1 MTTIMITGA
10 SRGLGLEFARQFYN
24 EECRV
29 IATCRSPKDANELN
43 AIGDIDVHALDVTDD
58 KSVANLADKLRG
70 ENIDILINNAGV
82 IGQREGF
89 GRLDY
94 DIWAE
99 TMDTN
104 VFGPMRIAE
113 AFRDNVMNSEKKQM
127 IFITSRMGSITEAVP
142 NAYVYRSSKAALNMI
157 IKTISIETVRTIPN
171 AIIVGLHPGTVDTNL
186 SKPFQ
191 KNISKEKLF
200 SPNYSVEKLLSVIN
214 NLEAKDSGG
223 IFAWDGKQIDY

>member
-10 SRGLGLEFARQFYN
+10 SRGLGLEFARQFYS

-29 IATCRSPKDANELN
+29 IATCRNPKKANELN
-43 AIGDIDVHALDVTDD
+43 SIGDIDVHSLDVTDD

-104 VFGPMRIAE
+104 VFGPMRVAE
-113 AFRDNVMNSEKKQM
+113 AFRDNVINSEKKQM

-142 NAYVYRSSKAALNMI
+142 NAYVYRSSKAALNMAVKCLSVELEQQGLI
-157 IKTISIETVRTIPN
+157 AVLFHPGHVQTDMGGQAAPVTPQKSIEGMKNQIVALTHDDNGRFLSYDGHQIP
-171 AIIVGLHPGTVDTNL
+171 
-186 SKPFQ
+186 
-191 KNISKEKLF
+191 
-200 SPNYSVEKLLSVIN
+200 
-214 NLEAKDSGG
+214 
-223 IFAWDGKQIDY
+223 W

>member
-24 EECRV
+24 EGCRI
-29 IATCRSPKDANELN
+29 IATCRNPKDANALN
-43 AIGDIDVHALDVTDD
+43 AIGDIDVHALDVTND
-58 KSVANLADKLRG
+58 KNVATLADKLRG

-82 IGQREGF
+82 IGQRDGF
-89 GRLDY
+89 GKLDY

-104 VFGPMRIAE
+104 VFGPMRVAE

-142 NAYVYRSSKAALNMI
+142 NAYVYRSSKAALNMAVKCLSGELAEQGLI
-157 IKTISIETVRTIPN
+157 AVLFHPGHVQTDMGGQAAPVTPQKSIEGMKN
-171 AIIVGLHPGTVDTNL
+171 QIVGLTRDDNGRFL
-186 SKPFQ
+186 S
-191 KNISKEKLF
+191 
-200 SPNYSVEKLLSVIN
+200 Y
-214 NLEAKDSGG
+214 
-223 IFAWDGKQIDY
+223 DGHQIPW

>member
-10 SRGLGLEFARQFYN
+10 SRGLGLEFARQFYSK
-24 EECRV
+24 ECRV
-29 IATCRSPKDANELN
+29 IATCRNSKNANELN
-43 AIGDIDVHALDVTDD
+43 AIGDIDIHSLDVTDD

-104 VFGPMRIAE
+104 VFGPMRVAE

-142 NAYVYRSSKAALNMI
+142 NAYVYRSSKAALNMAVKCLSAELAEQGLI
-157 IKTISIETVRTIPN
+157 AVLFHPGHVQTDMGGQAAPVMPHTSIEGMKNQIVALTRDDNGRFLSYDGHQIP
-171 AIIVGLHPGTVDTNL
+171 
-186 SKPFQ
+186 
-191 KNISKEKLF
+191 
-200 SPNYSVEKLLSVIN
+200 
-214 NLEAKDSGG
+214 
-223 IFAWDGKQIDY
+223 W

>member
-10 SRGLGLEFARQFYN
+10 SRGLGLEFTRQFYN
-24 EECRV
+24 EGCRV
-29 IATCRSPKDANELN
+29 IATCRNPKDANALN

-58 KSVANLADKLRG
+58 KNVATLAEKFRG

-82 IGQREGF
+82 IGQRDGF
-89 GRLDY
+89 GKLDY

-104 VFGPMRIAE
+104 VFGPMRVAE

-142 NAYVYRSSKAALNMI
+142 NAYVYRSSKAALNMAVKCLSGELAKQGLI
-157 IKTISIETVRTIPN
+157 AVLFHPGHVQTDMGGQAAPVSPQKSIEGMKN
-171 AIIVGLHPGTVDTNL
+171 QIVGLTRDDNGRFL
-186 SKPFQ
+186 S
-191 KNISKEKLF
+191 
-200 SPNYSVEKLLSVIN
+200 Y
-214 NLEAKDSGG
+214 
-223 IFAWDGKQIDY
+223 DGHQIPW

>member
-10 SRGLGLEFARQFYN
+10 SRGLGLEFARQFYS

-29 IATCRSPKDANELN
+29 IATCRNPKKANELN
-43 AIGDIDVHALDVTDD
+43 AIGDIDVHSLDVTDD

-82 IGQREGF
+82 IGQRDGF

-104 VFGPMRIAE
+104 VFGPMRVAE

-142 NAYVYRSSKAALNMI
+142 NAYVYRSSKAALNMAVKCLSAELAEQGLI
-157 IKTISIETVRTIPN
+157 AVLFHPGHVQTDMGGQAAPVMPHTSIEGMKNQIVALTRDDNGRFLSYDGHQIP
-171 AIIVGLHPGTVDTNL
+171 
-186 SKPFQ
+186 
-191 KNISKEKLF
+191 
-200 SPNYSVEKLLSVIN
+200 
-214 NLEAKDSGG
+214 
-223 IFAWDGKQIDY
+223 W

>member
-29 IATCRSPKDANELN
+29 IATCRNPKNANELHT
-43 AIGDIDVHALDVTDD
+43 IGDIDIHSLDVTDD

-82 IGQREGF
+82 IGQRDGF
-89 GRLDY
+89 GRLNY

-104 VFGPMRIAE
+104 VFGPMRVAE

-142 NAYVYRSSKAALNMI
+142 NAYVYRSSKAALNMAVKCLSAELGEQGLI
-157 IKTISIETVRTIPN
+157 AVLFHPGHVQTDMGGQAAPVTPQKSIEGMKNQIVALTRDDNGRFLSYDGRQIP
-171 AIIVGLHPGTVDTNL
+171 
-186 SKPFQ
+186 
-191 KNISKEKLF
+191 
-200 SPNYSVEKLLSVIN
+200 
-214 NLEAKDSGG
+214 
-223 IFAWDGKQIDY
+223 W

>member
-58 KSVANLADKLRG
+58 KSVTTLADKLRG

-82 IGQREGF
+82 IGQRDGF
-89 GRLDY
+89 GRIDY

-104 VFGPMRIAE
+104 VFGPMRVAE
-113 AFRDNVMNSEKKQM
+113 AFRDNVMNSYKKQM

-142 NAYVYRSSKAALNMI
+142 NAYVYRSSKAALNMAVKCLSAELGEQGLI
-157 IKTISIETVRTIPN
+157 AVLFHPGHVQTDMGGQAAPVTPRKSIEGLKNQIVALTRDDNGRFLSYDGHQIP
-171 AIIVGLHPGTVDTNL
+171 
-186 SKPFQ
+186 
-191 KNISKEKLF
+191 
-200 SPNYSVEKLLSVIN
+200 
-214 NLEAKDSGG
+214 
-223 IFAWDGKQIDY
+223 W

>member
-1 MTTIMITGA
+1 MYK
-10 SRGLGLEFARQFYN
+10 RQ
-24 EECRV
+24 
-29 IATCRSPKDANELN
+29 
-43 AIGDIDVHALDVTDD
+43 IDVHSLDVTDD

-82 IGQREGF
+82 IGQRDGF

-104 VFGPMRIAE
+104 VFGPMRVAE

-142 NAYVYRSSKAALNMI
+142 NAYVYRSSKAALNMAVKCLSVELEQQGLI
-157 IKTISIETVRTIPN
+157 AVLFHPGHVQTDMGGQAAPVTPQKSIEGMKNQIVALTHDDNGRFLSYDGHQIP
-171 AIIVGLHPGTVDTNL
+171 
-186 SKPFQ
+186 
-191 KNISKEKLF
+191 
-200 SPNYSVEKLLSVIN
+200 
-214 NLEAKDSGG
+214 
-223 IFAWDGKQIDY
+223 W

>member
-10 SRGLGLEFARQFYN
+10 SRGLGLEFARQFYSK
-24 EECRV
+24 ECRV
-29 IATCRSPKDANELN
+29 IATCRNPKNANELN
-43 AIGDIDVHALDVTDD
+43 AIGDIDIHSLDVTDD

-104 VFGPMRIAE
+104 VFGPMRVAE

-142 NAYVYRSSKAALNMI
+142 NAYVYRSSKAALNMAVKCLSAELAEQGLI
-157 IKTISIETVRTIPN
+157 AVLFHPGHVQTDMGGQAAPVMPHTSIEGMKNQIVALTRDDNGRFLSYDGHQIP
-171 AIIVGLHPGTVDTNL
+171 
-186 SKPFQ
+186 
-191 KNISKEKLF
+191 
-200 SPNYSVEKLLSVIN
+200 
-214 NLEAKDSGG
+214 
-223 IFAWDGKQIDY
+223 W

>member
-10 SRGLGLEFARQFYN
+10 SRGLGLEFARQFYS

-29 IATCRSPKDANELN
+29 IATCRNPKKANELN
-43 AIGDIDVHALDVTDD
+43 AIGDIDVHSLDVTDD
-58 KSVANLADKLRG
+58 KSVVNLADKLRG

-82 IGQREGF
+82 IGQRDGF
-89 GRLDY
+89 GRLNY

-104 VFGPMRIAE
+104 VFGPMRVAE

-142 NAYVYRSSKAALNMI
+142 NAYVYRSSKAALNMAVKCLSAELGEQGLI
-157 IKTISIETVRTIPN
+157 AVLFHPGHVQTDMGGQAAPVTPQKSIEGMKNQIVALTRDDNGRFLSYDGHQIP
-171 AIIVGLHPGTVDTNL
+171 
-186 SKPFQ
+186 
-191 KNISKEKLF
+191 
-200 SPNYSVEKLLSVIN
+200 
-214 NLEAKDSGG
+214 
-223 IFAWDGKQIDY
+223 W

>member
-10 SRGLGLEFARQFYN
+10 SRGLGLEFARQFYS

-29 IATCRSPKDANELN
+29 IATCRNPENANELN
-43 AIGDIDVHALDVTDD
+43 AIGDIDVHSLDVTDD

-82 IGQREGF
+82 IGQRDGF

-104 VFGPMRIAE
+104 VFGPMRVAE

-142 NAYVYRSSKAALNMI
+142 NAYVYRSSKAALNMAVKCLSAELEQQGLI
-157 IKTISIETVRTIPN
+157 AVLFHPGHVQTDMGGQAAPVTAQKSIEGMQNQLVALTHDDNGRFLSYDGHQIP
-171 AIIVGLHPGTVDTNL
+171 
-186 SKPFQ
+186 
-191 KNISKEKLF
+191 
-200 SPNYSVEKLLSVIN
+200 
-214 NLEAKDSGG
+214 
-223 IFAWDGKQIDY
+223 W

>member
-29 IATCRSPKDANELN
+29 IATCRNPKNANELHT
-43 AIGDIDVHALDVTDD
+43 IGDIDIHSLDVTDD

-82 IGQREGF
+82 IGQRDGF

-99 TMDTN
+99 TMETN
-104 VFGPMRIAE
+104 VFGPMRVAE

-142 NAYVYRSSKAALNMI
+142 NAYVYRSSKAALNMAVKCLSVELEQQGLI
-157 IKTISIETVRTIPN
+157 AVLFHPGHVQTDMGGQAAPVTPQKSIEGIKNQIVALTHDDNGRFLSYDGHQIP
-171 AIIVGLHPGTVDTNL
+171 
-186 SKPFQ
+186 
-191 KNISKEKLF
+191 
-200 SPNYSVEKLLSVIN
+200 
-214 NLEAKDSGG
+214 
-223 IFAWDGKQIDY
+223 W

>member
-29 IATCRSPKDANELN
+29 IATCRSPEDANELN

-58 KSVANLADKLRG
+58 KSVTTLADKLRG

-82 IGQREGF
+82 IGQRDGF
-89 GRLDY
+89 GRIDY

-104 VFGPMRIAE
+104 VFGPMRVAE

-142 NAYVYRSSKAALNMI
+142 NAYVYRSSKAALNMAVKCLSGELAEQGLI
-157 IKTISIETVRTIPN
+157 AVLFHPGHVQTDMGGQAAPVTPQKSIEGMKN
-171 AIIVGLHPGTVDTNL
+171 QIVGLTRDDNGRFL
-186 SKPFQ
+186 S
-191 KNISKEKLF
+191 
-200 SPNYSVEKLLSVIN
+200 Y
-214 NLEAKDSGG
+214 
-223 IFAWDGKQIDY
+223 DGHQIPW

>member
-10 SRGLGLEFARQFYN
+10 SRGLGLEFARQFYSK
-24 EECRV
+24 ECRV
-29 IATCRSPKDANELN
+29 IATCRNPKNANELN
-43 AIGDIDVHALDVTDD
+43 AIGDIDIHSLDVTDD

-104 VFGPMRIAE
+104 VFGPMRVAE

-142 NAYVYRSSKAALNMI
+142 NAYVYRSSKAALNMAVKCLSAELAEQGLI
-157 IKTISIETVRTIPN
+157 AVLFHPGHVQTDMGGQAAPVTPHTSIEGMKNQIVALTRDDNGRFVSYDGHQIP
-171 AIIVGLHPGTVDTNL
+171 
-186 SKPFQ
+186 
-191 KNISKEKLF
+191 
-200 SPNYSVEKLLSVIN
+200 
-214 NLEAKDSGG
+214 
-223 IFAWDGKQIDY
+223 W

>member
-29 IATCRSPKDANELN
+29 IATCRNPKDANELN
-43 AIGDIDVHALDVTDD
+43 AIGDIDVHSLDVTED
-58 KSVANLADKLRG
+58 KSVAILADKLRG

-82 IGQREGF
+82 IGQRDGF
-89 GRLDY
+89 GKLDY

-104 VFGPMRIAE
+104 VFGPMRVAE
-113 AFRDNVMNSEKKQM
+113 AFRDNVMNSKKKQM

-142 NAYVYRSSKAALNMI
+142 NAYVYRSSKAALNMAVKCLSAELEEKGLI
-157 IKTISIETVRTIPN
+157 AVLFHPGHVQTDMGGQAAPVTPQKSIEGMKNQIVALTRDDNGRFLSYDGHQIP
-171 AIIVGLHPGTVDTNL
+171 
-186 SKPFQ
+186 
-191 KNISKEKLF
+191 
-200 SPNYSVEKLLSVIN
+200 
-214 NLEAKDSGG
+214 
-223 IFAWDGKQIDY
+223 W

>member
-24 EECRV
+24 EEYRV
-29 IATCRSPKDANELN
+29 IATCRNPKNANELHT
-43 AIGDIDVHALDVTDD
+43 IGDIDIHSLDVTDD

-82 IGQREGF
+82 IGQRDGF

-104 VFGPMRIAE
+104 VFGPMRVAE

-142 NAYVYRSSKAALNMI
+142 NAYVYRSSKAALNMAVKCLSVELEQQGLI
-157 IKTISIETVRTIPN
+157 AVLFHPGHVQTDMGGQAAPVTPQKSIEGMKNQIVALTHDDNGRFLSYDGHQIP
-171 AIIVGLHPGTVDTNL
+171 
-186 SKPFQ
+186 
-191 KNISKEKLF
+191 
-200 SPNYSVEKLLSVIN
+200 
-214 NLEAKDSGG
+214 
-223 IFAWDGKQIDY
+223 W

>member
-10 SRGLGLEFARQFYN
+10 SRGLGLEFARQFYS

-29 IATCRSPKDANELN
+29 IATCRNPKKANELN
-43 AIGDIDVHALDVTDD
+43 SIGDIDVHSLDVTDD

-82 IGQREGF
+82 IGQRDGF

-104 VFGPMRIAE
+104 VFGPMRVAE

-142 NAYVYRSSKAALNMI
+142 NAYVYRSSKAALNMAVKCLSAELAEQGLI
-157 IKTISIETVRTIPN
+157 AVLFHPGHVQTDMGGQAAPVMPHTSIEGMKNQIVALTRDDNGRFLSYDGHQIP
-171 AIIVGLHPGTVDTNL
+171 
-186 SKPFQ
+186 
-191 KNISKEKLF
+191 
-200 SPNYSVEKLLSVIN
+200 
-214 NLEAKDSGG
+214 
-223 IFAWDGKQIDY
+223 W

>member
-82 IGQREGF
+82 IGQRDGF

-104 VFGPMRIAE
+104 VFGPMRVAE

-142 NAYVYRSSKAALNMI
+142 NAYVYRSSKAALNMAVKCLSVELEQQGLI
-157 IKTISIETVRTIPN
+157 AVLFHPGHVQTDMGGQAAPVTPQKSIEGMKNQIVALTHDDNGRFLSYDGRQIP
-171 AIIVGLHPGTVDTNL
+171 
-186 SKPFQ
+186 
-191 KNISKEKLF
+191 
-200 SPNYSVEKLLSVIN
+200 
-214 NLEAKDSGG
+214 
-223 IFAWDGKQIDY
+223 W

>member
-10 SRGLGLEFARQFYN
+10 SRGLGLEFARQFYS

-29 IATCRSPKDANELN
+29 IATCRNPKKANELN
-43 AIGDIDVHALDVTDD
+43 SIGDIDVHSLDVTDD

-82 IGQREGF
+82 IGQRDGF

-104 VFGPMRIAE
+104 VFGPMRVAE

-142 NAYVYRSSKAALNMI
+142 NAYVYRSSKAALNMAVKCLSVELEQQGLI
-157 IKTISIETVRTIPN
+157 AVLFHPGHVQTDMGGQAAPVTPQKSIEGMKNQIVALTHDDNGRFLSYDGHQIP
-171 AIIVGLHPGTVDTNL
+171 
-186 SKPFQ
+186 
-191 KNISKEKLF
+191 
-200 SPNYSVEKLLSVIN
+200 
-214 NLEAKDSGG
+214 
-223 IFAWDGKQIDY
+223 W

>member
-10 SRGLGLEFARQFYN
+10 SRGLGLEFARQFYS

-29 IATCRSPKDANELN
+29 IATCRNPKNANELN
-43 AIGDIDVHALDVTDD
+43 AIGDIDIHSLDVTDD

-104 VFGPMRIAE
+104 VFGPMRVAE

-142 NAYVYRSSKAALNMI
+142 NAYVNRSSKAALNMAV
-157 IKTISIETVRTIPN
+157 KCLSAELEQQGL
-171 AIIVGLHPGTVDTNL
+171 IVVLFHPGHVQTDMGGQSAPVTPQKRIEGMKNQIVALTRGDNGCFL
-186 SKPFQ
+186 S
-191 KNISKEKLF
+191 
-200 SPNYSVEKLLSVIN
+200 Y
-214 NLEAKDSGG
+214 
-223 IFAWDGKQIDY
+223 DGEQIPW

>member
-10 SRGLGLEFARQFYN
+10 SRGLGLEFARQFYSK
-24 EECRV
+24 ECRV
-29 IATCRSPKDANELN
+29 IATCRNPKNANELN
-43 AIGDIDVHALDVTDD
+43 AIGDIDIHSLDVTDD

-82 IGQREGF
+82 IGQRDGF
-89 GRLDY
+89 GRLNY

-104 VFGPMRIAE
+104 VFGPMRVAE

-142 NAYVYRSSKAALNMI
+142 NAYVYRSSKAALNMAVKCLSAELGEQGLI
-157 IKTISIETVRTIPN
+157 AVLFHPGHVQTDMGGQAAPVTPQKSIEGMKNQIVALTRDDNGRFLSYDGRQIP
-171 AIIVGLHPGTVDTNL
+171 
-186 SKPFQ
+186 
-191 KNISKEKLF
+191 
-200 SPNYSVEKLLSVIN
+200 
-214 NLEAKDSGG
+214 
-223 IFAWDGKQIDY
+223 W

>member
-10 SRGLGLEFARQFYN
+10 SRGLGLEFARQFYS

-29 IATCRSPKDANELN
+29 IATCRNPKNANELN
-43 AIGDIDVHALDVTDD
+43 AIGDIDIHSLDVTDD

-82 IGQREGF
+82 IGQRDGF

-104 VFGPMRIAE
+104 VFGPMRVAE

-142 NAYVYRSSKAALNMI
+142 NAYVYRSSKAALNMAVKCLSAELAEQGLI
-157 IKTISIETVRTIPN
+157 AVLFHPGHVQTDMGGQAAPVMPHTSIEGMKNQIVALTRDDNGRFLSYDGHQIP
-171 AIIVGLHPGTVDTNL
+171 
-186 SKPFQ
+186 
-191 KNISKEKLF
+191 
-200 SPNYSVEKLLSVIN
+200 
-214 NLEAKDSGG
+214 
-223 IFAWDGKQIDY
+223 W

>member
-10 SRGLGLEFARQFYN
+10 SRGLGLEFARQFYSK
-24 EECRV
+24 ECRV
-29 IATCRSPKDANELN
+29 IATCRNPKNANELN
-43 AIGDIDVHALDVTDD
+43 AIGDIDIHSLDVTDD

-104 VFGPMRIAE
+104 VFGPMRVAE

-142 NAYVYRSSKAALNMI
+142 NAYVYRSSKAALNMAVKCLSAELGEQGLI
-157 IKTISIETVRTIPN
+157 AVLFHPGHVQTDMGGQAAPVTPQKSIEGMKNQIVALTHDDNGRFLSYDGHQIP
-171 AIIVGLHPGTVDTNL
+171 
-186 SKPFQ
+186 
-191 KNISKEKLF
+191 
-200 SPNYSVEKLLSVIN
+200 
-214 NLEAKDSGG
+214 
-223 IFAWDGKQIDY
+223 W

>member
-24 EECRV
+24 EEYRV
-29 IATCRSPKDANELN
+29 IATCRNPKNANELHT
-43 AIGDIDVHALDVTDD
+43 IGDIDIHSLDVTDD

-82 IGQREGF
+82 IGQRDGF
-89 GRLDY
+89 GRLNY

-104 VFGPMRIAE
+104 VFGPMRVAE

-142 NAYVYRSSKAALNMI
+142 NAYVYRSSKAALNMAVKCLSVELEQQGLI
-157 IKTISIETVRTIPN
+157 AVLFHPGHVQTDMGGQAAPVTPQKSIEGMKNQIVALTRDDNGRFLSYDGHQIP
-171 AIIVGLHPGTVDTNL
+171 
-186 SKPFQ
+186 
-191 KNISKEKLF
+191 
-200 SPNYSVEKLLSVIN
+200 
-214 NLEAKDSGG
+214 
-223 IFAWDGKQIDY
+223 W

>member
-10 SRGLGLEFARQFYN
+10 SRGLGLEFARQFYS

-29 IATCRSPKDANELN
+29 IATCRNPKKANELN
-43 AIGDIDVHALDVTDD
+43 SIGDIDVHSLDVTDD

-82 IGQREGF
+82 IGQRDGF

-104 VFGPMRIAE
+104 VFGPMRVAE

-142 NAYVYRSSKAALNMI
+142 NAYVYRSSKAALNMAVNCLSAELGEQGLI
-157 IKTISIETVRTIPN
+157 AVLFHPGHVQTDMGGQAAPVTPQKSIEGMKNQIVALTHDDNGRFLSYDGHQIP
-171 AIIVGLHPGTVDTNL
+171 
-186 SKPFQ
+186 
-191 KNISKEKLF
+191 
-200 SPNYSVEKLLSVIN
+200 
-214 NLEAKDSGG
+214 
-223 IFAWDGKQIDY
+223 W

>member
-10 SRGLGLEFARQFYN
+10 SRGLGLEFARQFYS

-29 IATCRSPKDANELN
+29 IATCRNPKKANELN
-43 AIGDIDVHALDVTDD
+43 SIGDIDVHSLDVTDD

-82 IGQREGF
+82 IGQRDGF

-104 VFGPMRIAE
+104 VFGPMRVAE

-142 NAYVYRSSKAALNMI
+142 NAYVYRSSKAALNMAVKCLSVELEQQGLI
-157 IKTISIETVRTIPN
+157 AVLFHPGHVQTDMGGQAAPVTPQKSIEGMKNQIVALTHDDNGRFLSYDGRQIP
-171 AIIVGLHPGTVDTNL
+171 
-186 SKPFQ
+186 
-191 KNISKEKLF
+191 
-200 SPNYSVEKLLSVIN
+200 
-214 NLEAKDSGG
+214 
-223 IFAWDGKQIDY
+223 W

>member
-24 EECRV
+24 EECKV
-29 IATCRSPKDANELN
+29 IATCRNPKNANELN
-43 AIGDIDVHALDVTDD
+43 AIGDIDVHSLDVTDD

-82 IGQREGF
+82 IGQRDGF

-104 VFGPMRIAE
+104 VFGPMRVAE
-113 AFRDNVMNSEKKQM
+113 AFRDNVMNSYKKQM

-142 NAYVYRSSKAALNMI
+142 NAYVYRSSKAALNMSVKCLSAELGEQGLI
-157 IKTISIETVRTIPN
+157 AVLFHPGHVQTDMGGQAAPVTPQKSIEGMKNQIVALTRDDNGRFLSYDGRQIP
-171 AIIVGLHPGTVDTNL
+171 
-186 SKPFQ
+186 
-191 KNISKEKLF
+191 
-200 SPNYSVEKLLSVIN
+200 
-214 NLEAKDSGG
+214 
-223 IFAWDGKQIDY
+223 W

>member
-10 SRGLGLEFARQFYN
+10 SRGLGLEFARQFYSK
-24 EECRV
+24 ECRV
-29 IATCRSPKDANELN
+29 IATCRNPKNANELN
-43 AIGDIDVHALDVTDD
+43 AIGDIDIHSLDVTDD

-82 IGQREGF
+82 IGQRDGF

-104 VFGPMRIAE
+104 VFGPMRVAE

-142 NAYVYRSSKAALNMI
+142 NAYVYRSSKAALNMAVKCLSAELAEQGLI
-157 IKTISIETVRTIPN
+157 AVLFHPGHVQTDMGGQAAPVMPHTSIEGMKNQIVALTRDDNGRFLSYDGHQIP
-171 AIIVGLHPGTVDTNL
+171 
-186 SKPFQ
+186 
-191 KNISKEKLF
+191 
-200 SPNYSVEKLLSVIN
+200 
-214 NLEAKDSGG
+214 
-223 IFAWDGKQIDY
+223 W

>member
-1 MTTIMITGA
+1 
-10 SRGLGLEFARQFYN
+10 
-24 EECRV
+24 
-29 IATCRSPKDANELN
+29 
-43 AIGDIDVHALDVTDD
+43 
-58 KSVANLADKLRG
+58 
-70 ENIDILINNAGV
+70 
-82 IGQREGF
+82 
-89 GRLDY
+89 
-94 DIWAE
+94 
-99 TMDTN
+99 
-104 VFGPMRIAE
+104 
-113 AFRDNVMNSEKKQM
+113 
-127 IFITSRMGSITEAVP
+127 
-142 NAYVYRSSKAALNMI
+142 MI